1 MKEERDLAEA
11 TVEEEEAMAAV
22 AAGAD
27 TGEVEAEA
35 TVAEEDMV
43 AAMAAEE
50 EGEEET
56 EGMNEIA
63 ARSRLR
69 RVRK

>member
-11 TVEEEEAMAAV
+11 TVEEEEVMAVVV
-22 AAGAD
+22 AAGVD
-27 TGEVEAEA
+27 TGEVGEEAM
-35 TVAEEDMV
+35 VAEEDMV
-43 AAMAAEE
+43 VDMGAE

-56 EGMNEIA
+56 EGLNEIA
-63 ARSRLR
+63 DQSPLR